1 MKWWRKGIIC
11 FSLALA
17 LAGVW
22 GFQAQAGEEKDGA
35 KRILPGVFVENISLE
50 GKTAEE
56 ARKLVESYINDNLI
70 GKIITLIAID
80 GNSVNITPADVG
92 LTWSNP
98 EIVEE
103 AADIG
108 QTGNVVQRYKAAK
121 DLQHQNKVFHMEFEV
136 DRESIGLILEQQ
148 CAIYNV
154 EAKNAT
160 LSRVNGS
167 FVVNEGQT
175 GKVVDVEASTQL
187 ISDYFNSDW
196 MEGESG
202 SIELVV
208 MVDEPQ
214 GTDEELARVKDVL
227 GTFTTSFR
235 TSGKA
240 RSANVVNGCSLI
252 NGTTLYPGE
261 EFSTCEAITPF
272 TSENGYYMAAS
283 YLNGQVVDSLGGG
296 ICQVSTTLYNAVL
309 LSELEVTE
317 RHNHSMIVT
326 YVDPSA
332 DAAIAESSGKD
343 FKFINNTGAPLY
355 IEGITSD
362 DKHITFT
369 IYGEETRDS
378 SHQVRYES
386 EVVSTTYPDSEVIY
400 VSESQPIGSIS
411 VQSAHIGYKAN
422 LWKIVTE
429 NGQEVSREQVNSS
442 SYKVTP
448 RTATVGV
455 ATADPNAYNQIM
467 AAIATN
473 SIDHVKNVAAA
484 LAAGEV
490 PPPTEVPIDP
500 ATGQP
505 IGGAVA
511 VDPATGQPVGGAM
524 AVDPATGQP
533 IGGAVP
539 GDPAAAQPPA
549 QAPPTEVMPEE
560 APAE

>member
-1 MKWWRKGIIC
+1 MKRRIKGLVC
-11 FSLALA
+11 FALA
-17 LAGVW
+17 ISLLGLW
-22 GFQAQAGEEKDGA
+22 SFRAQASEENGKA
-35 KRILPGVFVENISLE
+35 KRILPGIFIENISLE

-56 ARKLVESYINDNLI
+56 ARAEVESYVSESLGGRVIS
-70 GKIITLIAID
+70 LIAID
-80 GNSVNITPADVG
+80 GNKVDITPAEIG
-92 LTWSNP
+92 LRWSNP

-108 QTGNVVQRYKAAK
+108 QTGNVVARYKAAK
-121 DLQHQNKVFHMEFEV
+121 DLQYQNKVFHMEFDA
-136 DRESIGLILEQQ
+136 DREQIRQILEQQ
-148 CAIYNV
+148 CAVYNV
-154 EAKNAT
+154 EAKDAT

-167 FVVNEGQT
+167 FVINEGQT
-175 GKVVDVEASTQL
+175 GKIIDVEASTQL
-187 ISDYFNSDW
+187 ICDYFNSDW
-196 MEGESG
+196 NEEEGG
-202 SIELVV
+202 SIELIIS
-208 MVDEPQ
+208 VDEPQ
-214 GTDEELARVKDVL
+214 GTAEELGKVKDVL
-227 GTFTTSFR
+227 GTFTTSYR
-235 TSGKA
+235 TSGSA
-240 RSANVVNGCSLI
+240 RSANVANGCALI
-252 NGTTLYPGE
+252 NGTTLYPGD

-343 FKFINNTGAPLY
+343 FRFVNNTQAPLY
-355 IEGITSD
+355 IEGVTTD

-369 IYGEETRDS
+369 IYGVETRDS
-378 SHQVRYES
+378 GHQVRYES
-386 EVVSTTYPDSEVIY
+386 EVVSTTYPDTEVIY
-400 VSESQPIGSIS
+400 VNESLPLGSIS

-429 NGQEVSREQVNSS
+429 NGREVSREQVNSS

-473 SIDHVKNVAAA
+473 SIDHVKNVATA

-505 IGGAVA
+505 IGGGA
-511 VDPATGQPVGGAM
+511 DPGA
-524 AVDPATGQP
+524 GQP

-539 GDPAAAQPPA
+539 ADPAAAQPA
-549 QAPPTEVMPEE
+549 
-560 APAE
+560 APAEQAPAEVPPAELPAE

>member
-1 MKWWRKGIIC
+1 MKRRIKGLVC
-11 FSLALA
+11 FALA
-17 LAGVW
+17 ISLLGLW
-22 GFQAQAGEEKDGA
+22 SFRAQASEENGKA
-35 KRILPGVFVENISLE
+35 KRILPGIFIENISLE

-56 ARKLVESYINDNLI
+56 ARAEVESYVSESLGGRVIS
-70 GKIITLIAID
+70 LIAID
-80 GNSVNITPADVG
+80 GNKVDITPAEIG
-92 LTWSNP
+92 LRWSNP

-108 QTGNVVQRYKAAK
+108 QTGNVVARYKAAK
-121 DLQHQNKVFHMEFEV
+121 DLQYQNKVFHMEFDA
-136 DRESIGLILEQQ
+136 DREQIRQILEQQ
-148 CAIYNV
+148 CAVYNV
-154 EAKNAT
+154 EAKDAT

-167 FVVNEGQT
+167 FVINEGQT
-175 GKVVDVEASTQL
+175 GKIIDVEASTQL
-187 ISDYFNSDW
+187 ICDYFNSDW
-196 MEGESG
+196 NEEEGG
-202 SIELVV
+202 SIELIIS
-208 MVDEPQ
+208 VDEPQ
-214 GTDEELARVKDVL
+214 GTAEELGKVKDVL
-227 GTFTTSFR
+227 GTFTTSYR
-235 TSGKA
+235 TSGSA
-240 RSANVVNGCSLI
+240 RSANVANGCALI
-252 NGTTLYPGE
+252 NGTTLYPGD

-343 FKFINNTGAPLY
+343 FRFVNNTQAPLY
-355 IEGITSD
+355 IEGVTTD

-369 IYGEETRDS
+369 IYGVETRDS
-378 SHQVRYES
+378 GHQVRYES
-386 EVVSTTYPDSEVIY
+386 EVVSTTYPDTEVIY
-400 VSESQPIGSIS
+400 VNESLPLGSIS

-429 NGQEVSREQVNSS
+429 NGREVSREQVNSS

-505 IGGAVA
+505 RGGGA
-511 VDPATGQPVGGAM
+511 DPGA
-524 AVDPATGQP
+524 GQP

-539 GDPAAAQPPA
+539 ADPAAAQPA
-549 QAPPTEVMPEE
+549 
-560 APAE
+560 APAEQAPAEVPPAELPAE

>member
-1 MKWWRKGIIC
+1 MKRRIKGLVC
-11 FSLALA
+11 FALA
-17 LAGVW
+17 ISFLGLW
-22 GFQAQAGEEKDGA
+22 GFRAQASEENGKA
-35 KRILPGVFVENISLE
+35 KRILPGIFIENISLE

-56 ARKLVESYINDNLI
+56 ARAEVESYVSESLGGRVIS
-70 GKIITLIAID
+70 LIAID
-80 GNSVNITPADVG
+80 GNKVDITPAEIG
-92 LTWSNP
+92 LRWSNP

-108 QTGNVVQRYKAAK
+108 QTGNVVARYKAAK
-121 DLQHQNKVFHMEFEV
+121 DLQYQNKVFHMEFDA
-136 DRESIGLILEQQ
+136 DREQIRQILEQQ
-148 CAIYNV
+148 CAVYNV
-154 EAKNAT
+154 EAKDAT

-167 FVVNEGQT
+167 FVINEGQT
-175 GKVVDVEASTQL
+175 GKVIDVEASTQL
-187 ISDYFNSDW
+187 ICDYFNSDW
-196 MEGESG
+196 NEEEGG
-202 SIELVV
+202 SIELIIS
-208 MVDEPQ
+208 VDEPQ
-214 GTDEELARVKDVL
+214 GTAEELGKVKDVL
-227 GTFTTSFR
+227 GTFTTSYR
-235 TSGKA
+235 TSGSA
-240 RSANVVNGCSLI
+240 RSANVANGCALI
-252 NGTTLYPGE
+252 NGTTLYPGD

-343 FKFINNTGAPLY
+343 FRFVNNTQAPLY
-355 IEGITSD
+355 IEGVTTD

-369 IYGEETRDS
+369 IYGVETRDS
-378 SHQVRYES
+378 GHQVRYES
-386 EVVSTTYPDSEVIY
+386 EVVSTTYPDTEVIY
-400 VSESQPIGSIS
+400 VNESLPLGSIS

-429 NGQEVSREQVNSS
+429 NGREVSREQVNSS

-505 IGGAVA
+505 IGGGA
-511 VDPATGQPVGGAM
+511 DPGA
-524 AVDPATGQP
+524 GQP

-539 GDPAAAQPPA
+539 ADPAAAQPA
-549 QAPPTEVMPEE
+549 
-560 APAE
+560 APAEQAPAEVPPAELPAE

>member
-1 MKWWRKGIIC
+1 MKRRIKGLVC
-11 FSLALA
+11 FALA
-17 LAGVW
+17 ISFLGLW
-22 GFQAQAGEEKDGA
+22 GFRAQASEENGKA
-35 KRILPGVFVENISLE
+35 KRILPGIFIENISLE

-56 ARKLVESYINDNLI
+56 ARAEVESYVSESLGGRVIS
-70 GKIITLIAID
+70 LIAID
-80 GNSVNITPADVG
+80 GNKVDITPAEIG
-92 LTWSNP
+92 LRWSNP

-108 QTGNVVQRYKAAK
+108 QTGNVVARYKAAK
-121 DLQHQNKVFHMEFEV
+121 DLQYQNKVFHMEFDA
-136 DRESIGLILEQQ
+136 DREQIRQILEQQ
-148 CAIYNV
+148 CAVYNV
-154 EAKNAT
+154 EAKDAT

-167 FVVNEGQT
+167 FVINEGQT
-175 GKVVDVEASTQL
+175 GKIIDVEASTQL
-187 ISDYFNSDW
+187 ICDYFNSDW
-196 MEGESG
+196 NEEEGG
-202 SIELVV
+202 SIELIIS
-208 MVDEPQ
+208 VDEPQ
-214 GTDEELARVKDVL
+214 GTAEELGKVKDVL
-227 GTFTTSFR
+227 GTFTTSYR
-235 TSGKA
+235 TSGSA
-240 RSANVVNGCSLI
+240 RSANVANGCALI
-252 NGTTLYPGE
+252 NGTTLYPGD

-343 FKFINNTGAPLY
+343 FRFVNNTQAPLY
-355 IEGITSD
+355 IEGVTTD

-369 IYGEETRDS
+369 IYGVETRDS
-378 SHQVRYES
+378 GHQVRYES
-386 EVVSTTYPDSEVIY
+386 EVVSTTYPDTEVIY
-400 VSESQPIGSIS
+400 VNESLPLGSIS

-429 NGQEVSREQVNSS
+429 NGREVSREQVNSS

-505 IGGAVA
+505 IGGGA
-511 VDPATGQPVGGAM
+511 DPGA
-524 AVDPATGQP
+524 GQP

-539 GDPAAAQPPA
+539 ADPAAAQPA
-549 QAPPTEVMPEE
+549 
-560 APAE
+560 APAEQAPAEVPPAELPAE

>member
-1 MKWWRKGIIC
+1 MKRRIKGLVC
-11 FSLALA
+11 FALA
-17 LAGVW
+17 ISLLGLW
-22 GFQAQAGEEKDGA
+22 SFRAQASEENGKA
-35 KRILPGVFVENISLE
+35 KKILPGIFIENISLE

-56 ARKLVESYINDNLI
+56 ARAEVESYVSESLGGRVIS
-70 GKIITLIAID
+70 LIAID
-80 GNSVNITPADVG
+80 GNKVDITPAEIG
-92 LTWSNP
+92 LRWSNP

-108 QTGNVVQRYKAAK
+108 QTGNVVARYKAAK
-121 DLQHQNKVFHMEFEV
+121 DLQYQNKVFHMEFDA
-136 DRESIGLILEQQ
+136 DREQIRQILEQQ
-148 CAIYNV
+148 CAVYNV
-154 EAKNAT
+154 EAKDAT

-167 FVVNEGQT
+167 FEINEGQT
-175 GKVVDVEASTQL
+175 GKVIDVEASTQL
-187 ISDYFNSDW
+187 ICDYFNSDW
-196 MEGESG
+196 NEEEGG
-202 SIELVV
+202 SIELIIS
-208 MVDEPQ
+208 VDEPQ
-214 GTDEELARVKDVL
+214 GTAEELGKVKDVL
-227 GTFTTSFR
+227 GTFTTSYR
-235 TSGKA
+235 TSGSA
-240 RSANVVNGCSLI
+240 RSANVANGCALI
-252 NGTTLYPGE
+252 NGTTLYPGD

-343 FKFINNTGAPLY
+343 FRFVNNTQAPLY
-355 IEGITSD
+355 IEGVTTD

-369 IYGEETRDS
+369 IYGVETRDS
-378 SHQVRYES
+378 GHQVRYES
-386 EVVSTTYPDSEVIY
+386 EVVSTTYPDTEVIY
-400 VSESQPIGSIS
+400 VNESLPLGSIS

-429 NGQEVSREQVNSS
+429 NGREVSREQVNSS

-505 IGGAVA
+505 IGGGT
-511 VDPATGQPVGGAM
+511 DPGA
-524 AVDPATGQP
+524 GQP

-539 GDPAAAQPPA
+539 ADPAAAQPA
-549 QAPPTEVMPEE
+549 
-560 APAE
+560 APAEQAPAEVPPAELPAE

>member
-1 MKWWRKGIIC
+1 MKRRIKGLVC
-11 FSLALA
+11 FALA
-17 LAGVW
+17 ISFLGLW
-22 GFQAQAGEEKDGA
+22 GFRAQASEENGKA
-35 KRILPGVFVENISLE
+35 KRILPGIFIENISLE

-56 ARKLVESYINDNLI
+56 ARAEVESYVSESLGGRVIS
-70 GKIITLIAID
+70 LIAID
-80 GNSVNITPADVG
+80 GNKVDITPAEIG
-92 LTWSNP
+92 LRWSNP

-108 QTGNVVQRYKAAK
+108 QTGNVVARYKAAK
-121 DLQHQNKVFHMEFEV
+121 DLQYQNKVFHMEFDA
-136 DRESIGLILEQQ
+136 DREQIRQILEQQ
-148 CAIYNV
+148 CAVYNV
-154 EAKNAT
+154 EAKDAT

-167 FVVNEGQT
+167 FVINEGQT
-175 GKVVDVEASTQL
+175 GKVIDVEASTQL
-187 ISDYFNSDW
+187 ICDYFNSDW
-196 MEGESG
+196 NEEEGG
-202 SIELVV
+202 SIELIIS
-208 MVDEPQ
+208 VDEPQ
-214 GTDEELARVKDVL
+214 GTAEELGKVKDVL
-227 GTFTTSFR
+227 GTFTTSYR
-235 TSGKA
+235 TSGSA
-240 RSANVVNGCSLI
+240 RSANVANGCALI
-252 NGTTLYPGE
+252 NGTTLYPGD

-283 YLNGQVVDSLGGG
+283 YLNGQVVDSLVGG

-343 FKFINNTGAPLY
+343 FRFVNNTQAPLY
-355 IEGITSD
+355 IEGVTTD

-369 IYGEETRDS
+369 IYGVETRDS
-378 SHQVRYES
+378 GHQVRYES
-386 EVVSTTYPDSEVIY
+386 EVVSTTYPDTEVIY
-400 VSESQPIGSIS
+400 VNESLPLGSIS

-429 NGQEVSREQVNSS
+429 NGREVSREQVNSS

-505 IGGAVA
+505 IGGGA
-511 VDPATGQPVGGAM
+511 DPGA
-524 AVDPATGQP
+524 GQP

-539 GDPAAAQPPA
+539 ADPAAAQPA
-549 QAPPTEVMPEE
+549 
-560 APAE
+560 APAEQAPAEVPPAELPAE

>member
-1 MKWWRKGIIC
+1 MKRRIKGLVC
-11 FSLALA
+11 FALA
-17 LAGVW
+17 ISLLGLW
-22 GFQAQAGEEKDGA
+22 SFRAQASEENGKA
-35 KRILPGVFVENISLE
+35 KRILPGIFIENISLE

-56 ARKLVESYINDNLI
+56 ARAEVESYVSESLGGRVIS
-70 GKIITLIAID
+70 LIAID
-80 GNSVNITPADVG
+80 GNKVDITPAEIG
-92 LTWSNP
+92 LRWSNP

-108 QTGNVVQRYKAAK
+108 QTGNVVARYKAAK
-121 DLQHQNKVFHMEFEV
+121 DLQYQNKVFHMEFDA
-136 DRESIGLILEQQ
+136 DREQIRQILEQQ
-148 CAIYNV
+148 CAVYNV
-154 EAKNAT
+154 EAKDAT

-167 FVVNEGQT
+167 FVINEGQT
-175 GKVVDVEASTQL
+175 GKIIDVEASTQL
-187 ISDYFNSDW
+187 ICDYFNSDW
-196 MEGESG
+196 NEEEGG
-202 SIELVV
+202 SIELIIS
-208 MVDEPQ
+208 VDEPQ
-214 GTDEELARVKDVL
+214 GTAEELGKVKDVL
-227 GTFTTSFR
+227 GTFTTSYR
-235 TSGKA
+235 TSGSA
-240 RSANVVNGCSLI
+240 RSANVANGCALI
-252 NGTTLYPGE
+252 NGTTLYPGD

-343 FKFINNTGAPLY
+343 FRFVNNTQAPLY
-355 IEGITSD
+355 IEGVTTD

-369 IYGEETRDS
+369 IYGVETRDS
-378 SHQVRYES
+378 GHQVRYES
-386 EVVSTTYPDSEVIY
+386 EVVSTTYPDTEVIY
-400 VSESQPIGSIS
+400 VNESLPLGSIS

-429 NGQEVSREQVNSS
+429 NGREVSREQVNSS

-505 IGGAVA
+505 IGGGT
-511 VDPATGQPVGGAM
+511 DPGA
-524 AVDPATGQP
+524 GQP

-539 GDPAAAQPPA
+539 ADPVAAQPA
-549 QAPPTEVMPEE
+549 
-560 APAE
+560 APAEQAPAEVPPAELPAE

>member
-1 MKWWRKGIIC
+1 MKRRIKGLVC
-11 FSLALA
+11 FALA
-17 LAGVW
+17 ISLLGLW
-22 GFQAQAGEEKDGA
+22 SFRAQASEENGKA
-35 KRILPGVFVENISLE
+35 KRILPGIFIENISLE

-56 ARKLVESYINDNLI
+56 ARAEVESYVSESLGGRVIS
-70 GKIITLIAID
+70 LIAID
-80 GNSVNITPADVG
+80 GNKVDITPAEIG
-92 LTWSNP
+92 LRWSNP

-108 QTGNVVQRYKAAK
+108 QTGNVVARYKAAK
-121 DLQHQNKVFHMEFEV
+121 DLQYQNKVFHMEFDA
-136 DRESIGLILEQQ
+136 DREQIRQILEQQ
-148 CAIYNV
+148 CAVYNV
-154 EAKNAT
+154 EAKDAT

-167 FVVNEGQT
+167 FVINEGQT
-175 GKVVDVEASTQL
+175 GKVIDVEASTQL
-187 ISDYFNSDW
+187 ICDYFNSDW
-196 MEGESG
+196 NEEEGG
-202 SIELVV
+202 SIELIIS
-208 MVDEPQ
+208 VDEPQ
-214 GTDEELARVKDVL
+214 GTAEELGKVKDVL
-227 GTFTTSFR
+227 GTFTTSYR
-235 TSGKA
+235 TSGSA
-240 RSANVVNGCSLI
+240 RSANVANGCALI
-252 NGTTLYPGE
+252 NGTTLYPGD

-343 FKFINNTGAPLY
+343 FRFVNNTQAPLY
-355 IEGITSD
+355 IEGVTTD

-369 IYGEETRDS
+369 IYGVETRDS
-378 SHQVRYES
+378 GHQVRYES
-386 EVVSTTYPDSEVIY
+386 EVVSTTYPDTEVIY
-400 VSESQPIGSIS
+400 VNESLPLGSIS

-429 NGQEVSREQVNSS
+429 NGREVSREQVNSS

-505 IGGAVA
+505 IGGGT
-511 VDPATGQPVGGAM
+511 DPGA
-524 AVDPATGQP
+524 GQP

-539 GDPAAAQPPA
+539 ADPAAAQPA
-549 QAPPTEVMPEE
+549 
-560 APAE
+560 APAEQAPAEVPPAELPAE

>member
-1 MKWWRKGIIC
+1 MKRWIKGLVC
-11 FSLALA
+11 FSLAVML
-17 LAGVW
+17 LGLW
-22 GFQAQAGEEKDGA
+22 GFPSQASEAAGTE
-35 KRILPGVFVENISLE
+35 KRILPGIFIEDIPLE
-50 GKTAEE
+50 GKTAAE
-56 ARKLVESYINDNLI
+56 AKALVESYVSDNLS
-70 GKIITLIAID
+70 GKAITLIAID
-80 GNSVNITPADVG
+80 GNTVEITPADIG
-92 LTWSNP
+92 LRWSNP
-98 EIVEE
+98 EITEE

-108 QTGNVVQRYKAAK
+108 QKGNVVQRYKAAK
-121 DLQHQNKVFHMEFEV
+121 DLQHENKVFHMEFEV
-136 DRESIGLILEQQ
+136 DREQVRQILEEQ

-154 EAKNAT
+154 EAKDAT
-160 LSRVNGS
+160 LSRIDGN

-175 GKVVDVEASTQL
+175 GKVVDVDASIQL
-187 ISDYFNSDW
+187 IYDYFNSDW
-196 MEGESG
+196 TEGESG

-208 MVDEPQ
+208 TVDEPQ
-214 GTDEELARVKDVL
+214 GTDEELAKVRDVL

-235 TSGKA
+235 TSGA
-240 RSANVVNGCSLI
+240 SRSANVVNGCALI
-252 NGTTLYPGE
+252 NGATLYPGD
-261 EFSTCEAITPF
+261 EFSTVEAITPF
-272 TSENGYYMAAS
+272 TTENGYYMAAS

-343 FKFINNTGAPLY
+343 FKFVNNTGAPIY
-355 IEGITSD
+355 IEGITTD

-369 IYGEETRDS
+369 IYGMETRAS
-378 SHQVRYES
+378 THQVRYES

-400 VSESQPIGSIS
+400 ASESLPVGSVS

-442 SYKVTP
+442 SYKMVP

-455 ATADPNAYNQIM
+455 STSDPNAYNEIM
-467 AAIATN
+467 AAISTN

-484 LAAGEV
+484 LAAGQAPLPSEPV
-490 PPPTEVPIDP
+490 P
-500 ATGQP
+500 GQP
-505 IGGAVA
+505 AEGGA
-511 VDPATGQPVGGAM
+511 
-524 AVDPATGQP
+524 
-533 IGGAVP
+533 
-539 GDPAAAQPPA
+539 DPAAGQPAAGTAPADPAAGAAPAEPAPAEAQP
-549 QAPPTEVMPEE
+549 QE

>member
-1 MKWWRKGIIC
+1 MKRRIKGLVC
-11 FSLALA
+11 FALA
-17 LAGVW
+17 ISLLGLW
-22 GFQAQAGEEKDGA
+22 SFRAQASEENGKA
-35 KRILPGVFVENISLE
+35 KRILPGIFIENISLE

-56 ARKLVESYINDNLI
+56 ARAEVESYVSESLGGRVIS
-70 GKIITLIAID
+70 LIAID
-80 GNSVNITPADVG
+80 GNKVDITPAEIG
-92 LTWSNP
+92 LRWSNP

-108 QTGNVVQRYKAAK
+108 QTGNVVARYKAAK
-121 DLQHQNKVFHMEFEV
+121 DLQYQNKVFHMEFDA
-136 DRESIGLILEQQ
+136 DREQIRQILEQQ
-148 CAIYNV
+148 CAVYNV
-154 EAKNAT
+154 EAKDAT

-167 FVVNEGQT
+167 FVINEGQT
-175 GKVVDVEASTQL
+175 GKVIDVEASTQL
-187 ISDYFNSDW
+187 ICDYFNSDW
-196 MEGESG
+196 NEEEGG
-202 SIELVV
+202 SIELIIS
-208 MVDEPQ
+208 VDEPQ
-214 GTDEELARVKDVL
+214 GTAEELGKVKDVL
-227 GTFTTSFR
+227 GTFTTSYR
-235 TSGKA
+235 TSGSA
-240 RSANVVNGCSLI
+240 RSANVANGCALI
-252 NGTTLYPGE
+252 NGTTLYPGD

-343 FKFINNTGAPLY
+343 FRFVNNTQAPLY
-355 IEGITSD
+355 IEGVTTD

-369 IYGEETRDS
+369 IYGVETRDS
-378 SHQVRYES
+378 GHQVRYES
-386 EVVSTTYPDSEVIY
+386 EVVSTTYPDTEVIY
-400 VSESQPIGSIS
+400 VNESLPLGSIS

-429 NGQEVSREQVNSS
+429 NGREVSREQVNSS

-500 ATGQP
+500 AAGQP
-505 IGGAVA
+505 IGGGA
-511 VDPATGQPVGGAM
+511 DPGA
-524 AVDPATGQP
+524 GQP

-539 GDPAAAQPPA
+539 ADPAAAQPA
-549 QAPPTEVMPEE
+549 
-560 APAE
+560 APAEQAPAEVPPAELPAE

>member
-1 MKWWRKGIIC
+1 MKRRIKGLVC
-11 FSLALA
+11 FALA
-17 LAGVW
+17 ISLLGLW
-22 GFQAQAGEEKDGA
+22 SFRAQASEENGKA
-35 KRILPGVFVENISLE
+35 KRILPGIFIENISLE

-56 ARKLVESYINDNLI
+56 ARAEVESYVSESLGGRVIS
-70 GKIITLIAID
+70 LIAID
-80 GNSVNITPADVG
+80 GNKVDITPAEIG
-92 LTWSNP
+92 LRWSNP

-108 QTGNVVQRYKAAK
+108 QTGNVVARYKAAK
-121 DLQHQNKVFHMEFEV
+121 DLQYQNKVFHMEFDA
-136 DRESIGLILEQQ
+136 DREQIRQILEQQ
-148 CAIYNV
+148 CAVYNV
-154 EAKNAT
+154 EAKDAT

-167 FVVNEGQT
+167 FVINEGQT
-175 GKVVDVEASTQL
+175 GKIIDVEASTQL
-187 ISDYFNSDW
+187 ICDYFNSDW
-196 MEGESG
+196 NEEEGG
-202 SIELVV
+202 SIELIIS
-208 MVDEPQ
+208 VDEPQ
-214 GTDEELARVKDVL
+214 GTAEELGKVKDVL
-227 GTFTTSFR
+227 GTFTTSYR
-235 TSGKA
+235 TSGSA
-240 RSANVVNGCSLI
+240 RSANVANGCALI
-252 NGTTLYPGE
+252 NGTTLYPGD

-343 FKFINNTGAPLY
+343 FRFVNNTQAPLY
-355 IEGITSD
+355 IEGVTTD

-369 IYGEETRDS
+369 IYGVETRDS
-378 SHQVRYES
+378 GHQVRYES
-386 EVVSTTYPDSEVIY
+386 EVVSTTYPDTEVIY
-400 VSESQPIGSIS
+400 VNESLPLGSIS
-411 VQSAHIGYKAN
+411 VQSSHIGYKAN

-429 NGQEVSREQVNSS
+429 NGREVSREQVNSS

-505 IGGAVA
+505 IGGGA
-511 VDPATGQPVGGAM
+511 DPGA
-524 AVDPATGQP
+524 GQP

-539 GDPAAAQPPA
+539 ADPAAAQPA
-549 QAPPTEVMPEE
+549 
-560 APAE
+560 APAEQAPAEVPPAELPAE

>member
-1 MKWWRKGIIC
+1 MKRRIKGLVC
-11 FSLALA
+11 FALA
-17 LAGVW
+17 ISLLGLW
-22 GFQAQAGEEKDGA
+22 SFRAQASEENGKA
-35 KRILPGVFVENISLE
+35 KRILPGIFIENISLE

-56 ARKLVESYINDNLI
+56 ARAEVESYVSESLGGRVIS
-70 GKIITLIAID
+70 LIAID
-80 GNSVNITPADVG
+80 GNKVDITPAEIG
-92 LTWSNP
+92 LRWSNP

-108 QTGNVVQRYKAAK
+108 QTGNVVARYKAAK
-121 DLQHQNKVFHMEFEV
+121 DLQYQNKVFHMEFDA
-136 DRESIGLILEQQ
+136 DREQIRQILEQQ
-148 CAIYNV
+148 CAVYNV
-154 EAKNAT
+154 EAKDAT

-167 FVVNEGQT
+167 FVINEGQT
-175 GKVVDVEASTQL
+175 GKIIDVEASTQL
-187 ISDYFNSDW
+187 ICDYFNSDW
-196 MEGESG
+196 NEEEGC
-202 SIELVV
+202 SIELIIS
-208 MVDEPQ
+208 VDEPQ
-214 GTDEELARVKDVL
+214 GTAEELGKVKDVL
-227 GTFTTSFR
+227 GTFTTSYR
-235 TSGKA
+235 TSGSA
-240 RSANVVNGCSLI
+240 RSANVANGCALI
-252 NGTTLYPGE
+252 NGTTLYPGD

-343 FKFINNTGAPLY
+343 FRFVNNTQAPLY
-355 IEGITSD
+355 IEGVTTD

-369 IYGEETRDS
+369 IYGVETRDS
-378 SHQVRYES
+378 GHQVRYES
-386 EVVSTTYPDSEVIY
+386 EVVSTTYPDTEVIY
-400 VSESQPIGSIS
+400 VNESLPLGSIS

-429 NGQEVSREQVNSS
+429 NGREVSREQVNSS

-505 IGGAVA
+505 IGGGA
-511 VDPATGQPVGGAM
+511 DPEA
-524 AVDPATGQP
+524 GQP

-539 GDPAAAQPPA
+539 ADPAAAQPA
-549 QAPPTEVMPEE
+549 
-560 APAE
+560 APAEQAPAEVPPAELPAE

>member
-1 MKWWRKGIIC
+1 MKKWMKGLIC
-11 FSLALA
+11 FSLVLA
-17 LAGVW
+17 LSGLC
-22 GFQAQAGEEKDGA
+22 GFQAQASEEKDGA
-35 KRILPGVFVENISLE
+35 KRIRPGIFIEDIPLE

-56 ARKLVESYINDNLI
+56 AKGLVESYVRDNLS
-70 GKIITLIAID
+70 GKPITLIAID
-80 GNSVNITPADVG
+80 GNAVNITPADIG
-92 LTWSNP
+92 LCWSNP

-103 AADIG
+103 AANVG
-108 QTGNVVQRYKAAK
+108 QRGNIIQRYKAAK
-121 DLQHQNKVFHMEFEV
+121 DLQHENKVYHMEFDV
-136 DRESIGLILEQQ
+136 DRESVKKILEEQ

-154 EAKNAT
+154 EAKDAT
-160 LSRVNGS
+160 LSRVNGN

-187 ISDYFNSDW
+187 IYDYFNSDW
-196 MEGESG
+196 LEGDGG
-202 SIELVV
+202 SIELIV

-214 GTDEELARVKDVL
+214 GTDEELSKVKDVL
-227 GTFTTSFR
+227 GTFTTSFK
-235 TSGKA
+235 TSGQA
-240 RSANVVNGCSLI
+240 RSANVINGCSLI
-252 NGTTLYPGE
+252 NGTTLYPGD
-261 EFSTCEAITPF
+261 EFSTCETITPF
-272 TSENGYYMAAS
+272 TTENGYYMAAS

-343 FKFINNTGAPLY
+343 FKFVNNTGAPIY
-355 IEGITSD
+355 IEGVTSD

-369 IYGEETRDS
+369 IYGMETRDS
-378 SHQVRYES
+378 GHQVRYES
-386 EVVSTTYPDSEVIY
+386 EVVSTIHPDSEVIY
-400 VSESQPIGSIS
+400 ASESLPVGSVS

-442 SYKVTP
+442 SYKMVP

-455 ATADPNAYNQIM
+455 STSDPNVYNAIM

-473 SIDHVKNVAAA
+473 SIDHVKNVASA
-484 LAAGEV
+484 LAAGEA
-490 PPPTEVPIDP
+490 PPVSEVPIDP
-500 ATGQP
+500 VTGQP

-511 VDPATGQPVGGAM
+511 VDPATGQP
-524 AVDPATGQP
+524 
-533 IGGAVP
+533 IGGAAAIPADPSAAQPV
-539 GDPAAAQPPA
+539 DPAAAQPETPA
-549 QAPPTEVMPEE
+549 EP
-560 APAE
+560 APAEVAPEETPAE

>member
-1 MKWWRKGIIC
+1 MKRRIKGLVC
-11 FSLALA
+11 FALA
-17 LAGVW
+17 ISFLGLW
-22 GFQAQAGEEKDGA
+22 GFRAQASEENGKA
-35 KRILPGVFVENISLE
+35 KRILPGIFIENISLE

-56 ARKLVESYINDNLI
+56 ARAEVESYVSESLGGRVIS
-70 GKIITLIAID
+70 LIAID
-80 GNSVNITPADVG
+80 GNKVDITPAEIG
-92 LTWSNP
+92 LRWSNP

-108 QTGNVVQRYKAAK
+108 QTGNVVARYKAAK
-121 DLQHQNKVFHMEFEV
+121 DLQYQNKVFHMEFDA
-136 DRESIGLILEQQ
+136 DREQIRQILEQQ
-148 CAIYNV
+148 CAVYNV
-154 EAKNAT
+154 EAKDAT

-167 FVVNEGQT
+167 FVINEGQT
-175 GKVVDVEASTQL
+175 GKVIDVEASTQL
-187 ISDYFNSDW
+187 ICDYFNSDW
-196 MEGESG
+196 NEEEGG
-202 SIELVV
+202 SIELIIS
-208 MVDEPQ
+208 VDEPQ
-214 GTDEELARVKDVL
+214 GTAEELGKVKDIL
-227 GTFTTSFR
+227 GTFTTSYR
-235 TSGKA
+235 TSGSA
-240 RSANVVNGCSLI
+240 RSANVANGCALI
-252 NGTTLYPGE
+252 NGTTLYPGD

-343 FKFINNTGAPLY
+343 FRFVNNTQAPLY
-355 IEGITSD
+355 IEGVTTD

-369 IYGEETRDS
+369 IYGVETRDS
-378 SHQVRYES
+378 GHQVRYES
-386 EVVSTTYPDSEVIY
+386 EVVSTTYPDTEVIY
-400 VSESQPIGSIS
+400 VNESLPLGSIS

-429 NGQEVSREQVNSS
+429 NGREVSREQVNSS

-505 IGGAVA
+505 IGGGA
-511 VDPATGQPVGGAM
+511 DPGA
-524 AVDPATGQP
+524 GQP

-539 GDPAAAQPPA
+539 ADPAAAQPA
-549 QAPPTEVMPEE
+549 
-560 APAE
+560 APAEQAPAEVPPAELPAE

>member
-1 MKWWRKGIIC
+1 MKRRIKGLVC
-11 FSLALA
+11 FALA
-17 LAGVW
+17 ISLLGLW
-22 GFQAQAGEEKDGA
+22 SFRAQASEENGKA
-35 KRILPGVFVENISLE
+35 KRILPGIFIENISLE

-56 ARKLVESYINDNLI
+56 ARAEVESYVSESLGGRVIS
-70 GKIITLIAID
+70 LIAID
-80 GNSVNITPADVG
+80 GNKVDITPAEIG
-92 LTWSNP
+92 LRWSNP

-108 QTGNVVQRYKAAK
+108 QTGNVVARYKAAK
-121 DLQHQNKVFHMEFEV
+121 DLQYQNKVFHMEFDA
-136 DRESIGLILEQQ
+136 DREQIRQILEQQ
-148 CAIYNV
+148 CAVYNV
-154 EAKNAT
+154 EAKDAT

-167 FVVNEGQT
+167 FVINEGQT
-175 GKVVDVEASTQL
+175 GKIIDVEASTQL
-187 ISDYFNSDW
+187 ICDYFNSDW
-196 MEGESG
+196 NEEEGG
-202 SIELVV
+202 SIELIIS
-208 MVDEPQ
+208 VDEPQ
-214 GTDEELARVKDVL
+214 GTAEELGKVKDVL
-227 GTFTTSFR
+227 GTFTTSYR
-235 TSGKA
+235 TSGSA
-240 RSANVVNGCSLI
+240 RSANVANGCALI
-252 NGTTLYPGE
+252 NGTTLYPGD

-343 FKFINNTGAPLY
+343 FRFVNNTQAPLY
-355 IEGITSD
+355 IEGVTTD

-369 IYGEETRDS
+369 IYGVETRDS
-378 SHQVRYES
+378 GHQVRYES
-386 EVVSTTYPDSEVIY
+386 EVVSTTYPDTEVIY
-400 VSESQPIGSIS
+400 VNESLPLGSIS

-429 NGQEVSREQVNSS
+429 NGREVSREQVNSS

-505 IGGAVA
+505 IGGGT
-511 VDPATGQPVGGAM
+511 DPGA
-524 AVDPATGQP
+524 GQP

-539 GDPAAAQPPA
+539 ADPAATQPA
-549 QAPPTEVMPEE
+549 
-560 APAE
+560 APAEQAPAEVPPAELPAE

>member
-1 MKWWRKGIIC
+1 MKRRIKGLVC
-11 FSLALA
+11 FALA
-17 LAGVW
+17 ISLLGLW
-22 GFQAQAGEEKDGA
+22 SFRAQASEENGKA
-35 KRILPGVFVENISLE
+35 KRILPGIFIENISLE

-56 ARKLVESYINDNLI
+56 ARAEVESYVSESLGGRVIS
-70 GKIITLIAID
+70 LIAID
-80 GNSVNITPADVG
+80 GNKVDITPAEIG
-92 LTWSNP
+92 LRWSNP

-108 QTGNVVQRYKAAK
+108 QTGNVVARYKAAK
-121 DLQHQNKVFHMEFEV
+121 DLQYQNKVFHMEFDA
-136 DRESIGLILEQQ
+136 DREQIRQILEQQ
-148 CAIYNV
+148 CAVYNV
-154 EAKNAT
+154 EAKDAT

-167 FVVNEGQT
+167 FVINEGQT
-175 GKVVDVEASTQL
+175 GKVIDVEASTQL
-187 ISDYFNSDW
+187 ICDYFNSDW
-196 MEGESG
+196 NEEEGG
-202 SIELVV
+202 SIELIIS
-208 MVDEPQ
+208 VDEPQ
-214 GTDEELARVKDVL
+214 GTAEELGKVKDVL
-227 GTFTTSFR
+227 GTFTTSYR
-235 TSGKA
+235 TSGSA
-240 RSANVVNGCSLI
+240 RSANVANGCALI
-252 NGTTLYPGE
+252 NGTTLYPGD

-343 FKFINNTGAPLY
+343 FRFVNNTQAPLY
-355 IEGITSD
+355 IEGVTTD

-369 IYGEETRDS
+369 IYGVETRDS
-378 SHQVRYES
+378 GHQVRYES
-386 EVVSTTYPDSEVIY
+386 EVVSTTYPDTEVIY
-400 VSESQPIGSIS
+400 VNESLPLGSIS

-429 NGQEVSREQVNSS
+429 NGREVSREQVNSS

-473 SIDHVKNVAAA
+473 SIDHVKNVATA

-505 IGGAVA
+505 IGGGT
-511 VDPATGQPVGGAM
+511 DPGA
-524 AVDPATGQP
+524 GQP

-539 GDPAAAQPPA
+539 ADPAAAQPA
-549 QAPPTEVMPEE
+549 
-560 APAE
+560 APAEQAPAEVPPAELPAE

>member
-511 VDPATGQPVGGAM
+511 VDPATGQPVGGAV

>member
-1 MKWWRKGIIC
+1 MKRRIKGLVC
-11 FSLALA
+11 FALA
-17 LAGVW
+17 ISLLGLW
-22 GFQAQAGEEKDGA
+22 SFRAQASEENGKA
-35 KRILPGVFVENISLE
+35 KRILPGIFIENISLE

-56 ARKLVESYINDNLI
+56 ARAEVESYVSESLGGRVIS
-70 GKIITLIAID
+70 LIAID
-80 GNSVNITPADVG
+80 GNKVDITPAEIG
-92 LTWSNP
+92 LRWSNP

-108 QTGNVVQRYKAAK
+108 QTGNVVARYKAAK
-121 DLQHQNKVFHMEFEV
+121 DLQYQNKVFHMEFDA
-136 DRESIGLILEQQ
+136 DREQIRQILEQQ
-148 CAIYNV
+148 CAVYNV
-154 EAKNAT
+154 EAKDAT

-167 FVVNEGQT
+167 FVINEGQT
-175 GKVVDVEASTQL
+175 GKVIDVEASTQL
-187 ISDYFNSDW
+187 ICDYFNSDW
-196 MEGESG
+196 NEEEGG
-202 SIELVV
+202 SIELIIS
-208 MVDEPQ
+208 VDEPQ
-214 GTDEELARVKDVL
+214 GTAEELGKVKDVL
-227 GTFTTSFR
+227 GTFTTSYR
-235 TSGKA
+235 TSGSA
-240 RSANVVNGCSLI
+240 RSANVANGCALI
-252 NGTTLYPGE
+252 NGTTLYPGD

-343 FKFINNTGAPLY
+343 FRFVNNTQAPLY
-355 IEGITSD
+355 IEGVTTD

-369 IYGEETRDS
+369 IYGVETRDS
-378 SHQVRYES
+378 GHQVRYES
-386 EVVSTTYPDSEVIY
+386 EVVSTTYPDTEVIY
-400 VSESQPIGSIS
+400 VNESLPLGSIS

-429 NGQEVSREQVNSS
+429 NGREVSREQVNSS

-505 IGGAVA
+505 IGGGA
-511 VDPATGQPVGGAM
+511 DPGAGQPL
-524 AVDPATGQP
+524 
-533 IGGAVP
+533 GGAVP
-539 GDPAAAQPPA
+539 ADPAAAQPA
-549 QAPPTEVMPEE
+549 
-560 APAE
+560 APAEQAPAEVPPAELPAE

>member
-1 MKWWRKGIIC
+1 MKRRIKGLVC
-11 FSLALA
+11 FALA
-17 LAGVW
+17 ISLLGLW
-22 GFQAQAGEEKDGA
+22 SFRAQASEENGKA
-35 KRILPGVFVENISLE
+35 KRILPGIFIENISLE

-56 ARKLVESYINDNLI
+56 ARAEVESYVSESLGGRVIS
-70 GKIITLIAID
+70 LIAID
-80 GNSVNITPADVG
+80 GNKVDITPAEIG
-92 LTWSNP
+92 LRWSNP

-108 QTGNVVQRYKAAK
+108 QTGNVVARYKAAK
-121 DLQHQNKVFHMEFEV
+121 DLQYQNKVFHMEFDA
-136 DRESIGLILEQQ
+136 DREQIRQILEQQ
-148 CAIYNV
+148 CAVYNV
-154 EAKNAT
+154 EAKDAT

-167 FVVNEGQT
+167 FVINEGQT
-175 GKVVDVEASTQL
+175 GKIIDVEASTQL
-187 ISDYFNSDW
+187 ICDYFNSDW
-196 MEGESG
+196 NEEEGG
-202 SIELVV
+202 SIELIIS
-208 MVDEPQ
+208 VDEPQ
-214 GTDEELARVKDVL
+214 GTAEELGKVKDVL
-227 GTFTTSFR
+227 GTFTTSYR
-235 TSGKA
+235 TSGSA
-240 RSANVVNGCSLI
+240 RSANVANGCALI
-252 NGTTLYPGE
+252 NGTTLYPGD

-343 FKFINNTGAPLY
+343 FRFVNNTQAPLY
-355 IEGITSD
+355 IEGVTTD

-369 IYGEETRDS
+369 IYGVETRDS
-378 SHQVRYES
+378 GHQVRYES
-386 EVVSTTYPDSEVIY
+386 EVVSTTYPDTEVIY
-400 VSESQPIGSIS
+400 VNESLPLGSIS

-429 NGQEVSREQVNSS
+429 NGREVSREQVNSS

-473 SIDHVKNVAAA
+473 SIDHVKNVATA

-505 IGGAVA
+505 IGGGT
-511 VDPATGQPVGGAM
+511 DPGA
-524 AVDPATGQP
+524 GQP

-539 GDPAAAQPPA
+539 ADPAAAQPA
-549 QAPPTEVMPEE
+549 
-560 APAE
+560 APAEQAPAEVPPAELPAE

>member
-1 MKWWRKGIIC
+1 MKRWMKGIIC
-11 FSLALA
+11 FSLAIV
-17 LAGVW
+17 LAGLC
-22 GFQAQAGEEKDGA
+22 GFQTRASENKGEA
-35 KRILPGVFVENISLE
+35 KRILPGIFIEDIPLE

-56 ARKLVESYINDNLI
+56 AKKLVESYVEDNLI
-70 GKIITLIAID
+70 GKIISLISID
-80 GNSVNITPADVG
+80 GNATEITPADVG
-92 LTWSNP
+92 LRWSNP

-108 QTGNVVQRYKAAK
+108 QSGNVIQRYKAAK
-121 DLQHQNKVFHMEFEV
+121 DLQHENKVYHMEFEV
-136 DRESIGLILEQQ
+136 SRESVKQILEER
-148 CAIYNV
+148 CAVYNV
-154 EAKNAT
+154 EARDAT
-160 LSRVNGS
+160 LSRIDGS

-187 ISDYFNSDW
+187 ICDYFNSDW
-196 MEGESG
+196 LEGESG
-202 SIELVV
+202 SIELIVA
-208 MVDEPQ
+208 VDEPQ
-214 GTDEELARVKDVL
+214 GTDEELSKVKDVL

-235 TSGKA
+235 TSGQA

-252 NGTTLYPGE
+252 NGTTLYPGD
-261 EFSTCEAITPF
+261 EFSTCDAITPF

-343 FKFINNTGAPLY
+343 FKFINNTGAPIY
-355 IEGITSD
+355 IEGVTTD

-369 IYGEETRDS
+369 IYGMETRDS
-378 SHQVRYES
+378 GHQVRYES
-386 EVVSTTYPDSEVIY
+386 EVVSTIYPDSEVIY
-400 VSESQPIGSIS
+400 ASESLPVGSVS

-429 NGQEVSREQVNSS
+429 NGQEVSREQINSS
-442 SYKVTP
+442 SYKMVP

-455 ATADPNAYNQIM
+455 STADPNAYNAIM

-484 LAAGEV
+484 LAAGEA
-490 PPPTEVPIDP
+490 PPPSEVP
-500 ATGQP
+500 
-505 IGGAVA
+505 
-511 VDPATGQPVGGAM
+511 
-524 AVDPATGQP
+524 VDPATGQP
-533 IGGAVP
+533 IGGAAPVDP
-539 GDPAAAQPPA
+539 AAGQTSGGAAPADPAAAQPVDPA
-549 QAPPTEVMPEE
+549 AAQPA
-560 APAE
+560 APAEPAPAETIPEEVPAE

>member
-1 MKWWRKGIIC
+1 MKRRIKGLVC
-11 FSLALA
+11 FALA
-17 LAGVW
+17 ISLLGLW
-22 GFQAQAGEEKDGA
+22 SFRAQASEENGKA
-35 KRILPGVFVENISLE
+35 KRILPGIFIENISLE

-56 ARKLVESYINDNLI
+56 ARAEVESYVSESLGGRVIS
-70 GKIITLIAID
+70 LIAID
-80 GNSVNITPADVG
+80 GNKVDITPAEIG
-92 LTWSNP
+92 LRWSNP

-108 QTGNVVQRYKAAK
+108 QTGNVVARYKAAK
-121 DLQHQNKVFHMEFEV
+121 DLQYQNKVFHMEFDA
-136 DRESIGLILEQQ
+136 DREQIRQILEQQ
-148 CAIYNV
+148 CAVYNV
-154 EAKNAT
+154 EAKDAT

-167 FVVNEGQT
+167 FVINEGQT
-175 GKVVDVEASTQL
+175 GKIIDVEASTQL
-187 ISDYFNSDW
+187 ICDYFNSDW
-196 MEGESG
+196 NEEEGG
-202 SIELVV
+202 SIELIIS
-208 MVDEPQ
+208 VDEPQ
-214 GTDEELARVKDVL
+214 GTAEELGKVKDVL
-227 GTFTTSFR
+227 GTFTTSYR
-235 TSGKA
+235 TSGSA
-240 RSANVVNGCSLI
+240 RSANVANGCALI
-252 NGTTLYPGE
+252 NGTTLYPGD

-343 FKFINNTGAPLY
+343 FRFVNNTQAPLY
-355 IEGITSD
+355 IEGVTTD

-369 IYGEETRDS
+369 IYGVETRDS
-378 SHQVRYES
+378 GHQVRYES
-386 EVVSTTYPDSEVIY
+386 EVVSTTYPDTEVIY
-400 VSESQPIGSIS
+400 VNESLPLGSIS

-429 NGQEVSREQVNSS
+429 NGREVSREQVNSS

-505 IGGAVA
+505 IGGGA
-511 VDPATGQPVGGAM
+511 DPGA
-524 AVDPATGQP
+524 GQP

-539 GDPAAAQPPA
+539 ADPAAAQ
-549 QAPPTEVMPEE
+549 QA
-560 APAE
+560 APAEQAPAEVPPAELPAE

>member
-1 MKWWRKGIIC
+1 MKRRIKGLVC
-11 FSLALA
+11 FALA
-17 LAGVW
+17 ISLLGLW
-22 GFQAQAGEEKDGA
+22 SFRAQASEENGKA
-35 KRILPGVFVENISLE
+35 KRILPGIFIENISLE

-56 ARKLVESYINDNLI
+56 ARAEVESYVSESLGGRVIS
-70 GKIITLIAID
+70 LIAID
-80 GNSVNITPADVG
+80 GNKVDITPAEIG
-92 LTWSNP
+92 LRWSNP

-108 QTGNVVQRYKAAK
+108 QTGNVVARYKAAK
-121 DLQHQNKVFHMEFEV
+121 DLQYQNKVFHMEFDA
-136 DRESIGLILEQQ
+136 DREQIRQILEQQ
-148 CAIYNV
+148 CAVYNV
-154 EAKNAT
+154 EAKDAT

-167 FVVNEGQT
+167 FVINEGQT
-175 GKVVDVEASTQL
+175 GKIIDVEASTQL
-187 ISDYFNSDW
+187 ICDYFNSDW
-196 MEGESG
+196 NEEEGG
-202 SIELVV
+202 SIELIIS
-208 MVDEPQ
+208 VDEPQ
-214 GTDEELARVKDVL
+214 GTAEELGKVKDVL
-227 GTFTTSFR
+227 GTFTTSYR
-235 TSGKA
+235 TSGSA
-240 RSANVVNGCSLI
+240 RSANVANGCALI
-252 NGTTLYPGE
+252 NGTTLYPGD

-343 FKFINNTGAPLY
+343 FRFVNNTQAPLY
-355 IEGITSD
+355 IEGVTTD

-369 IYGEETRDS
+369 IYGVETRDS
-378 SHQVRYES
+378 GHQVRYES
-386 EVVSTTYPDSEVIY
+386 EVVSTTYPDTEVIY
-400 VSESQPIGSIS
+400 VNESLPLGSIS

-429 NGQEVSREQVNSS
+429 NGREVSREQVNSS

-505 IGGAVA
+505 IGGGA
-511 VDPATGQPVGGAM
+511 DPGA
-524 AVDPATGQP
+524 GQP

-539 GDPAAAQPPA
+539 ADPAAAQPA
-549 QAPPTEVMPEE
+549 
-560 APAE
+560 APAEQAPAEVPPAELPAE

>member
-1 MKWWRKGIIC
+1 MKRRIKGLVC
-11 FSLALA
+11 FALA
-17 LAGVW
+17 ISLLGLW
-22 GFQAQAGEEKDGA
+22 SFRAQASEENGKA
-35 KRILPGVFVENISLE
+35 KRILPGIFIENISLE

-56 ARKLVESYINDNLI
+56 ARAEVESYVSESLGGRVIS
-70 GKIITLIAID
+70 LIAID
-80 GNSVNITPADVG
+80 GNKVDITPAEIG
-92 LTWSNP
+92 LRWSNP

-108 QTGNVVQRYKAAK
+108 QTGNVVARYKAAK
-121 DLQHQNKVFHMEFEV
+121 DLQYQNKVFHMEFDA
-136 DRESIGLILEQQ
+136 DREQIRQILEQQ
-148 CAIYNV
+148 CAVYNV
-154 EAKNAT
+154 EAKDAT

-167 FVVNEGQT
+167 FVINEGQT
-175 GKVVDVEASTQL
+175 GKVIDVEASTQL
-187 ISDYFNSDW
+187 ICDYFNSDW
-196 MEGESG
+196 NEEEGC
-202 SIELVV
+202 SIELIIS
-208 MVDEPQ
+208 VDEPQ
-214 GTDEELARVKDVL
+214 GTAEELGKVKDVL
-227 GTFTTSFR
+227 GTFTTSYR
-235 TSGKA
+235 TSGSA
-240 RSANVVNGCSLI
+240 RSANVANGCALI
-252 NGTTLYPGE
+252 NGTTLYPGD

-343 FKFINNTGAPLY
+343 FRFVNNTQAPLY
-355 IEGITSD
+355 IEGVTTD

-369 IYGEETRDS
+369 IYGVETRDS
-378 SHQVRYES
+378 GHQVRYES
-386 EVVSTTYPDSEVIY
+386 EVVSTTYPDTEVIY
-400 VSESQPIGSIS
+400 VNESLPLGSIS

-429 NGQEVSREQVNSS
+429 NGREVSREQVNSS

-490 PPPTEVPIDP
+490 PPPTEVPIDS

-505 IGGAVA
+505 IGGGA
-511 VDPATGQPVGGAM
+511 DPGA
-524 AVDPATGQP
+524 GQP

-539 GDPAAAQPPA
+539 ADPAAAQPA
-549 QAPPTEVMPEE
+549 
-560 APAE
+560 APAEQAPAEVPPAELPAE

>member
-1 MKWWRKGIIC
+1 MKRRIKGLVC
-11 FSLALA
+11 FALA
-17 LAGVW
+17 ISFLGLW
-22 GFQAQAGEEKDGA
+22 GFRAQASEENGKA
-35 KRILPGVFVENISLE
+35 KRILPGIFIENISLE

-56 ARKLVESYINDNLI
+56 ARAEVESYVSESLGGRVIS
-70 GKIITLIAID
+70 LIAID
-80 GNSVNITPADVG
+80 GNKVDITPAEIG
-92 LTWSNP
+92 LRWSNP

-108 QTGNVVQRYKAAK
+108 QTGNVVARYKAAK
-121 DLQHQNKVFHMEFEV
+121 DLQYQNKVFHMEFDA
-136 DRESIGLILEQQ
+136 DREQIRQILEQQ
-148 CAIYNV
+148 CAVYNV
-154 EAKNAT
+154 EAKDAT

-167 FVVNEGQT
+167 FVINEGQT
-175 GKVVDVEASTQL
+175 GKVIDVEASTQL
-187 ISDYFNSDW
+187 ICDYFNSDW
-196 MEGESG
+196 NEEEGG
-202 SIELVV
+202 SIELVIS
-208 MVDEPQ
+208 VDEPQ
-214 GTDEELARVKDVL
+214 GTAEELGKVKDVL
-227 GTFTTSFR
+227 GTFTTSYR
-235 TSGKA
+235 TSGSA
-240 RSANVVNGCSLI
+240 RSANVANGCALI
-252 NGTTLYPGE
+252 NGTTLYPGD

-343 FKFINNTGAPLY
+343 FRFVNNTQAPLY
-355 IEGITSD
+355 IEGVTTD

-369 IYGEETRDS
+369 IYGVETRDS
-378 SHQVRYES
+378 GHQVRYES
-386 EVVSTTYPDSEVIY
+386 EVVSTTYPDTEVIY
-400 VSESQPIGSIS
+400 VNESLPLGSIS

-429 NGQEVSREQVNSS
+429 NGREVSREQVNSS

-505 IGGAVA
+505 IGGGA
-511 VDPATGQPVGGAM
+511 DPGA
-524 AVDPATGQP
+524 GQP

-539 GDPAAAQPPA
+539 ADPAAAQPA
-549 QAPPTEVMPEE
+549 
-560 APAE
+560 APAEQAPAEVPPAELPAE

>member
-1 MKWWRKGIIC
+1 MKRRIKGLVC
-11 FSLALA
+11 FALA
-17 LAGVW
+17 ISFLGLW
-22 GFQAQAGEEKDGA
+22 GFRAQASEENGKA
-35 KRILPGVFVENISLE
+35 KRILPGIFIENISLE

-56 ARKLVESYINDNLI
+56 ARAEVESYVSESLGGRVIS
-70 GKIITLIAID
+70 LIAID
-80 GNSVNITPADVG
+80 GNKVDITPAEIG
-92 LTWSNP
+92 LRWSNP

-108 QTGNVVQRYKAAK
+108 QTGNVVARYKAAK
-121 DLQHQNKVFHMEFEV
+121 DLQYQNKVFHMEFDA
-136 DRESIGLILEQQ
+136 DREQIRQILEQQ
-148 CAIYNV
+148 CAVYNV
-154 EAKNAT
+154 EAKDAT

-167 FVVNEGQT
+167 FVINEGQT
-175 GKVVDVEASTQL
+175 GKVIDVEASTQL
-187 ISDYFNSDW
+187 ICDYFNSDW
-196 MEGESG
+196 NEEEGG
-202 SIELVV
+202 SIELIIS
-208 MVDEPQ
+208 VDEPQ
-214 GTDEELARVKDVL
+214 GTAEELGKVKDVL
-227 GTFTTSFR
+227 GTFTTSYR
-235 TSGKA
+235 TSGSA
-240 RSANVVNGCSLI
+240 RSANVANGCALI
-252 NGTTLYPGE
+252 NGTTLYPGD

-343 FKFINNTGAPLY
+343 FRFVNNTQAPLY
-355 IEGITSD
+355 IEGVTTD

-369 IYGEETRDS
+369 IYGVETRDS
-378 SHQVRYES
+378 GHQVRYES
-386 EVVSTTYPDSEVIY
+386 EVVSTTYPDTEVIY
-400 VSESQPIGSIS
+400 VNESLPLGSIS

-429 NGQEVSREQVNSS
+429 NGREVSREQVNSS

-505 IGGAVA
+505 IGGGA
-511 VDPATGQPVGGAM
+511 DPGA
-524 AVDPATGQP
+524 GQP

-539 GDPAAAQPPA
+539 ADPAAAQ
-549 QAPPTEVMPEE
+549 QA
-560 APAE
+560 APAEQAPAEVPPAELPAE

>member
-1 MKWWRKGIIC
+1 MKRRIKGLVC
-11 FSLALA
+11 FALA
-17 LAGVW
+17 ISLLGLW
-22 GFQAQAGEEKDGA
+22 SFRAQASEENGKA
-35 KRILPGVFVENISLE
+35 KRILPGIFIENISLE

-56 ARKLVESYINDNLI
+56 ARAEVESYVSESLGGRVIS
-70 GKIITLIAID
+70 LIAID
-80 GNSVNITPADVG
+80 GNKVDITPAEIG
-92 LTWSNP
+92 LRWSNP

-108 QTGNVVQRYKAAK
+108 QTGNVVARYKAAK
-121 DLQHQNKVFHMEFEV
+121 DLQYQNKVFHMEFDA
-136 DRESIGLILEQQ
+136 DREQIRQILEQQ
-148 CAIYNV
+148 CAVYNV
-154 EAKNAT
+154 EAKDAT

-167 FVVNEGQT
+167 FVINEGQT
-175 GKVVDVEASTQL
+175 GKVIDVEASTQL
-187 ISDYFNSDW
+187 ICDYFNSDW
-196 MEGESG
+196 NEEEGG
-202 SIELVV
+202 SIELIIS
-208 MVDEPQ
+208 VDEPQ
-214 GTDEELARVKDVL
+214 GTAEELGKVKDVL
-227 GTFTTSFR
+227 GTFTTSYR
-235 TSGKA
+235 TSGSA
-240 RSANVVNGCSLI
+240 RSANVANGCALI
-252 NGTTLYPGE
+252 NGTTLYPGD

-343 FKFINNTGAPLY
+343 FRFVNNTQAPLY
-355 IEGITSD
+355 IEGVTTD

-369 IYGEETRDS
+369 IYGVETRDS
-378 SHQVRYES
+378 GHQVRYES
-386 EVVSTTYPDSEVIY
+386 EVVSTTYPDTEVIY
-400 VSESQPIGSIS
+400 VNESLPLGSIS

-429 NGQEVSREQVNSS
+429 NGREVSREQVNSS

-505 IGGAVA
+505 IGGGA
-511 VDPATGQPVGGAM
+511 DPGA
-524 AVDPATGQP
+524 GQP

-539 GDPAAAQPPA
+539 ADPAATQPA
-549 QAPPTEVMPEE
+549 
-560 APAE
+560 APAEQAPAEVPPAELPAE

>member
-1 MKWWRKGIIC
+1 MKRRIKGLVC
-11 FSLALA
+11 FALA
-17 LAGVW
+17 ISLLGLW
-22 GFQAQAGEEKDGA
+22 SFRAQASEENGKA
-35 KRILPGVFVENISLE
+35 KRILPGIFIENISLE

-56 ARKLVESYINDNLI
+56 ARAEVESYVSESLGGRVIS
-70 GKIITLIAID
+70 LIAID
-80 GNSVNITPADVG
+80 GNKVDITPAEIG
-92 LTWSNP
+92 LRWSNP

-108 QTGNVVQRYKAAK
+108 QTGNVVARYKAAK
-121 DLQHQNKVFHMEFEV
+121 DLQYQNKVFHMEFDA
-136 DRESIGLILEQQ
+136 DREQIRQILEQQ
-148 CAIYNV
+148 CAVYNV
-154 EAKNAT
+154 EAKDAT

-167 FVVNEGQT
+167 FVINEGQT
-175 GKVVDVEASTQL
+175 GKIIDVEASTQL
-187 ISDYFNSDW
+187 ICDYFNSDW
-196 MEGESG
+196 NEEEGG
-202 SIELVV
+202 SIELIIS
-208 MVDEPQ
+208 VDEPQ
-214 GTDEELARVKDVL
+214 GTAEELGKVKDVL
-227 GTFTTSFR
+227 GTFTTSYR
-235 TSGKA
+235 TSGSA
-240 RSANVVNGCSLI
+240 RSANVANGCALI
-252 NGTTLYPGE
+252 NGTTLYPGD

-343 FKFINNTGAPLY
+343 FRFVNNTQAPLY
-355 IEGITSD
+355 IEGVTTD

-369 IYGEETRDS
+369 IYGVETRDS
-378 SHQVRYES
+378 GHQVRYES
-386 EVVSTTYPDSEVIY
+386 EVVSTTYPDTEVIY
-400 VSESQPIGSIS
+400 VNESLPLGSIS

-429 NGQEVSREQVNSS
+429 NGREVSREQVNSS

-505 IGGAVA
+505 IGGGT
-511 VDPATGQPVGGAM
+511 DPGA
-524 AVDPATGQP
+524 GQP

-539 GDPAAAQPPA
+539 ADPAAAQPA
-549 QAPPTEVMPEE
+549 
-560 APAE
+560 APAEQAPAEVPPAELPAE

>member
-1 MKWWRKGIIC
+1 MKRRIKGLVC
-11 FSLALA
+11 FALA
-17 LAGVW
+17 ISLLGLW
-22 GFQAQAGEEKDGA
+22 SFRAQASEENGKA
-35 KRILPGVFVENISLE
+35 KRILPGIFIENISLE

-56 ARKLVESYINDNLI
+56 ARAEVESYVSESLGGRVIS
-70 GKIITLIAID
+70 LIAID
-80 GNSVNITPADVG
+80 GNKVDITPAEIG
-92 LTWSNP
+92 LRWSNP

-108 QTGNVVQRYKAAK
+108 QTGNVVARYKAAK
-121 DLQHQNKVFHMEFEV
+121 DLQYQNKVFHMEFDA
-136 DRESIGLILEQQ
+136 DREQIRQILEQQ
-148 CAIYNV
+148 CAVYNV
-154 EAKNAT
+154 EAKDAT

-167 FVVNEGQT
+167 FVINEGQT
-175 GKVVDVEASTQL
+175 GKIIDVEASTQL
-187 ISDYFNSDW
+187 ICDYFNSDW
-196 MEGESG
+196 NEEEGG
-202 SIELVV
+202 SIELIIS
-208 MVDEPQ
+208 VDEPQ
-214 GTDEELARVKDVL
+214 GTAEELGKVKDVL
-227 GTFTTSFR
+227 GTFTTSYR
-235 TSGKA
+235 TSGSA
-240 RSANVVNGCSLI
+240 RSANVANGCALI
-252 NGTTLYPGE
+252 NGTTLYPGD

-343 FKFINNTGAPLY
+343 FRFVNNTQAPLY
-355 IEGITSD
+355 IEGVTTD

-369 IYGEETRDS
+369 IYGVETRDS
-378 SHQVRYES
+378 GHQVRYES
-386 EVVSTTYPDSEVIY
+386 EVVSTTYPDTEVIY
-400 VSESQPIGSIS
+400 VNESLPLGSIS

-429 NGQEVSREQVNSS
+429 NGREVSREQVNSS

-505 IGGAVA
+505 IGGGD
-511 VDPATGQPVGGAM
+511 DPGA
-524 AVDPATGQP
+524 GQP

-539 GDPAAAQPPA
+539 ADPAAAQPA
-549 QAPPTEVMPEE
+549 
-560 APAE
+560 APAEQAPAEVPPAELPAE

>member
-1 MKWWRKGIIC
+1 MG
-11 FSLALA
+11 L
-17 LAGVW
+17 W
-22 GFQAQAGEEKDGA
+22 GFRAQASEENGKA
-35 KRILPGVFVENISLE
+35 KRILPGIFIENISLE

-56 ARKLVESYINDNLI
+56 ARAEVESYVSESLGGRVIS
-70 GKIITLIAID
+70 LIAID
-80 GNSVNITPADVG
+80 GNKVDITPAEIG
-92 LTWSNP
+92 LRWSNP

-108 QTGNVVQRYKAAK
+108 QTGNVVARYKAAK
-121 DLQHQNKVFHMEFEV
+121 DLQYQNKVFHMEFDA
-136 DRESIGLILEQQ
+136 DREQIRQILEQQ
-148 CAIYNV
+148 CAVYNV
-154 EAKNAT
+154 EAKDAT

-167 FVVNEGQT
+167 FVINEGQT
-175 GKVVDVEASTQL
+175 GKVIDVEASTQL
-187 ISDYFNSDW
+187 ICDYFNSDW
-196 MEGESG
+196 NEEEGG
-202 SIELVV
+202 SIELVIS
-208 MVDEPQ
+208 VDEPQ
-214 GTDEELARVKDVL
+214 GTAEELGKVKDVL
-227 GTFTTSFR
+227 GTFTTSYR
-235 TSGKA
+235 TSGSA
-240 RSANVVNGCSLI
+240 RSANVANGCALI
-252 NGTTLYPGE
+252 NGTTLYPGD

-343 FKFINNTGAPLY
+343 FRFVNNTQAPLY
-355 IEGITSD
+355 IEGVTTD

-369 IYGEETRDS
+369 IYGVETRDS
-378 SHQVRYES
+378 GHQVRYES
-386 EVVSTTYPDSEVIY
+386 EVVSTTYPDTEVIY
-400 VSESQPIGSIS
+400 VNESLPLGSIS

-429 NGQEVSREQVNSS
+429 NGREVSREQVNSS

-505 IGGAVA
+505 IGGGA
-511 VDPATGQPVGGAM
+511 DPGA
-524 AVDPATGQP
+524 GQP

-539 GDPAAAQPPA
+539 ADPAAAQPA
-549 QAPPTEVMPEE
+549 
-560 APAE
+560 APAEQAPAEVPPAELPAE

>member
-1 MKWWRKGIIC
+1 MKRRIKGLVC
-11 FSLALA
+11 FALA
-17 LAGVW
+17 ISLLGLW
-22 GFQAQAGEEKDGA
+22 SFRAQASEENGKA
-35 KRILPGVFVENISLE
+35 KRILPGIFIENISLE

-56 ARKLVESYINDNLI
+56 ARAEVESYVSESLGGRVIS
-70 GKIITLIAID
+70 LIAID
-80 GNSVNITPADVG
+80 GNKVDITPAEIG
-92 LTWSNP
+92 LRWSNP

-108 QTGNVVQRYKAAK
+108 QTGNVVARYKAAK
-121 DLQHQNKVFHMEFEV
+121 DLQYQNKVFHMEFDA
-136 DRESIGLILEQQ
+136 DREQIRQILEQQ
-148 CAIYNV
+148 CAVYNV
-154 EAKNAT
+154 EAKDAT

-167 FVVNEGQT
+167 FVINEGQT
-175 GKVVDVEASTQL
+175 GKVIDVEASTQL
-187 ISDYFNSDW
+187 ICDYFNSDW
-196 MEGESG
+196 NEEEGG
-202 SIELVV
+202 SIELIIS
-208 MVDEPQ
+208 VDEPQ
-214 GTDEELARVKDVL
+214 GTAEELGKVKDVL
-227 GTFTTSFR
+227 GTFTTSYR
-235 TSGKA
+235 TSGSA
-240 RSANVVNGCSLI
+240 RSANVANGCALI
-252 NGTTLYPGE
+252 NGTTLYPGD

-343 FKFINNTGAPLY
+343 FRFVNNTQAPLY
-355 IEGITSD
+355 IEGVTTD

-369 IYGEETRDS
+369 IYGVETRDS
-378 SHQVRYES
+378 GHQVRYES
-386 EVVSTTYPDSEVIY
+386 EVVSTTYPDTEVIY
-400 VSESQPIGSIS
+400 VNESLPLGSIS

-429 NGQEVSREQVNSS
+429 NGREVSREQVNSS

-505 IGGAVA
+505 IGGGA
-511 VDPATGQPVGGAM
+511 DPGA
-524 AVDPATGQP
+524 GQP

-539 GDPAAAQPPA
+539 ADPAAAQPA
-549 QAPPTEVMPEE
+549 
-560 APAE
+560 APAEQAPAEVPPAELPAE

>member
-1 MKWWRKGIIC
+1 MKRRIKGLVC
-11 FSLALA
+11 FALA
-17 LAGVW
+17 ISFLGLW
-22 GFQAQAGEEKDGA
+22 GFRAQASEENGKA
-35 KRILPGVFVENISLE
+35 KRILPGIFIENISLE

-56 ARKLVESYINDNLI
+56 ARAEVESYVSESLGGRVIS
-70 GKIITLIAID
+70 LIAID
-80 GNSVNITPADVG
+80 GNKVDITPAEIG
-92 LTWSNP
+92 LRWSNP

-108 QTGNVVQRYKAAK
+108 QTGNVVARYKAAK
-121 DLQHQNKVFHMEFEV
+121 DLQYQNKVFHMEFDA
-136 DRESIGLILEQQ
+136 DREQIRQILEQQ
-148 CAIYNV
+148 CAVYNV
-154 EAKNAT
+154 EAKDAT

-167 FVVNEGQT
+167 FVINEGQT
-175 GKVVDVEASTQL
+175 GKVIDVEASTQL
-187 ISDYFNSDW
+187 ICDYFNSDW
-196 MEGESG
+196 NEEEGG
-202 SIELVV
+202 SIELIIS
-208 MVDEPQ
+208 VDEPQ
-214 GTDEELARVKDVL
+214 GTAEELGKVKDVL
-227 GTFTTSFR
+227 GTFTTSYR
-235 TSGKA
+235 TSGSA
-240 RSANVVNGCSLI
+240 RSANVANGCALI
-252 NGTTLYPGE
+252 NGTTLYPGD

-343 FKFINNTGAPLY
+343 FRFVNNTQAPLY
-355 IEGITSD
+355 IEGVTTD

-369 IYGEETRDS
+369 ICGVETRDS
-378 SHQVRYES
+378 GHQVRYES
-386 EVVSTTYPDSEVIY
+386 EVVSTTYPDTEVIY
-400 VSESQPIGSIS
+400 VNESLPLGSIS

-429 NGQEVSREQVNSS
+429 NGREVSREQVNSS

-505 IGGAVA
+505 IGGGA
-511 VDPATGQPVGGAM
+511 DPGA
-524 AVDPATGQP
+524 GQP

-539 GDPAAAQPPA
+539 ADPAAAQPA
-549 QAPPTEVMPEE
+549 
-560 APAE
+560 APAEQAPAEVPPAELPAE

>member
-1 MKWWRKGIIC
+1 MKRRIKGLVC
-11 FSLALA
+11 FALA
-17 LAGVW
+17 ISFLGLW
-22 GFQAQAGEEKDGA
+22 GFRAQASEENGKA
-35 KRILPGVFVENISLE
+35 KRILPGIFIENISLE

-56 ARKLVESYINDNLI
+56 ARAEVESYVSESLGGRVIS
-70 GKIITLIAID
+70 LIAID
-80 GNSVNITPADVG
+80 GNKVDITPAEIG
-92 LTWSNP
+92 LRWSNP

-108 QTGNVVQRYKAAK
+108 QTGNVVARYKAAK
-121 DLQHQNKVFHMEFEV
+121 DLQYQNKVFHMEFDA
-136 DRESIGLILEQQ
+136 DREQIRQILEQQ
-148 CAIYNV
+148 CAVYNV
-154 EAKNAT
+154 EAKDAT

-167 FVVNEGQT
+167 FVINEGQT
-175 GKVVDVEASTQL
+175 GKVIDVEASTQL
-187 ISDYFNSDW
+187 ICDYFNSDW
-196 MEGESG
+196 NEEEGG
-202 SIELVV
+202 SIELIIS
-208 MVDEPQ
+208 VDEPQ
-214 GTDEELARVKDVL
+214 GTAEELGKVKDVL
-227 GTFTTSFR
+227 GTFTTSYR
-235 TSGKA
+235 TSGSA
-240 RSANVVNGCSLI
+240 RSANVANGCALI
-252 NGTTLYPGE
+252 NGTTLYPGD

-332 DAAIAESSGKD
+332 VAAIAESSGKV
-343 FKFINNTGAPLY
+343 FRFVNNTQAPLDT
-355 IEGITSD
+355 EGVTTD

-369 IYGEETRDS
+369 IYGVETRDS
-378 SHQVRYES
+378 GHQVRYES
-386 EVVSTTYPDSEVIY
+386 EVVSTTYPDTEVIY
-400 VSESQPIGSIS
+400 VNESLPLGSIS

-429 NGQEVSREQVNSS
+429 NGREVSREQVNSS

-505 IGGAVA
+505 IGGGA
-511 VDPATGQPVGGAM
+511 DPGA
-524 AVDPATGQP
+524 GQP

-539 GDPAAAQPPA
+539 ADPAAAQPA
-549 QAPPTEVMPEE
+549 
-560 APAE
+560 APAEQAPAEVPPAELPAE

>member
-1 MKWWRKGIIC
+1 MKRRIKGLVC
-11 FSLALA
+11 FALA
-17 LAGVW
+17 ISLLGLW
-22 GFQAQAGEEKDGA
+22 SFRAQASEENGKA
-35 KRILPGVFVENISLE
+35 KKILPGIFIENISLE

-56 ARKLVESYINDNLI
+56 ARAEVESYVSESLGGRVIS
-70 GKIITLIAID
+70 LIAID
-80 GNSVNITPADVG
+80 GNKVDITPAEIG
-92 LTWSNP
+92 LRWSNP

-108 QTGNVVQRYKAAK
+108 QTGNVVARYKAAK
-121 DLQHQNKVFHMEFEV
+121 DLQYQNKVFHMEFDA
-136 DRESIGLILEQQ
+136 DREQIRQILEQQ
-148 CAIYNV
+148 CAVYNV
-154 EAKNAT
+154 EAKDAT

-167 FVVNEGQT
+167 FVINEGQT
-175 GKVVDVEASTQL
+175 GKVIDVEASTQL
-187 ISDYFNSDW
+187 ICDYFNSDW
-196 MEGESG
+196 NEEEGG
-202 SIELVV
+202 SIELIIS
-208 MVDEPQ
+208 VDEPQ
-214 GTDEELARVKDVL
+214 GTAEELGKVKDVL
-227 GTFTTSFR
+227 GTFTTSYR
-235 TSGKA
+235 TSGSA
-240 RSANVVNGCSLI
+240 RSANVANGCALI
-252 NGTTLYPGE
+252 NGTTLYPGD

-343 FKFINNTGAPLY
+343 FRFVNNTQAPLY
-355 IEGITSD
+355 IEGVTTD

-369 IYGEETRDS
+369 IYGVETRDS
-378 SHQVRYES
+378 GHQVRYES
-386 EVVSTTYPDSEVIY
+386 EVVSTTYPDTEVIY
-400 VSESQPIGSIS
+400 VNESLPLGSIS

-429 NGQEVSREQVNSS
+429 NGREVSREQVNSS

-505 IGGAVA
+505 IGGGA
-511 VDPATGQPVGGAM
+511 DPGA
-524 AVDPATGQP
+524 GQP

-539 GDPAAAQPPA
+539 ADPAAAQPA
-549 QAPPTEVMPEE
+549 
-560 APAE
+560 APAEQAPAEVPPAELPAE

>member
-1 MKWWRKGIIC
+1 MKRRIKGLVC
-11 FSLALA
+11 FALA
-17 LAGVW
+17 ISLLGLW
-22 GFQAQAGEEKDGA
+22 SFRAQASEENGKA
-35 KRILPGVFVENISLE
+35 KRILPGIFIENISLE

-56 ARKLVESYINDNLI
+56 ARAEVESYVSESLGGRVIS
-70 GKIITLIAID
+70 LIAID
-80 GNSVNITPADVG
+80 GNKVDITPAEIG
-92 LTWSNP
+92 LRWSNP

-108 QTGNVVQRYKAAK
+108 QTGNVVARYKAAK
-121 DLQHQNKVFHMEFEV
+121 DLQYQNKVFHMEFDA
-136 DRESIGLILEQQ
+136 DREQIRQILEQQ
-148 CAIYNV
+148 CAVYNV
-154 EAKNAT
+154 EAKDAT

-167 FVVNEGQT
+167 FVINEGQT
-175 GKVVDVEASTQL
+175 GKIIDVEASTQL
-187 ISDYFNSDW
+187 ICDYFNSDW
-196 MEGESG
+196 NEEEGG
-202 SIELVV
+202 SIELIIS
-208 MVDEPQ
+208 VDEPQ
-214 GTDEELARVKDVL
+214 GTAEELGKVKDVL
-227 GTFTTSFR
+227 GTFTTSYR
-235 TSGKA
+235 TSGSA
-240 RSANVVNGCSLI
+240 RSANVANGCALI
-252 NGTTLYPGE
+252 NGTTLYPGD

-343 FKFINNTGAPLY
+343 FRFVNNTQAPLY
-355 IEGITSD
+355 IEGVTTD

-369 IYGEETRDS
+369 IYGVETRDS
-378 SHQVRYES
+378 GHQVRYES
-386 EVVSTTYPDSEVIY
+386 EVVSTTYPDTEVIY
-400 VSESQPIGSIS
+400 VNESLPLGSIS

-429 NGQEVSREQVNSS
+429 NGREVSREQVNSS

-505 IGGAVA
+505 IGGGA
-511 VDPATGQPVGGAM
+511 DPGA
-524 AVDPATGQP
+524 GQP

-539 GDPAAAQPPA
+539 ADPAAAQPA
-549 QAPPTEVMPEE
+549 
-560 APAE
+560 APAEVPPAELPAE

>member
-22 GFQAQAGEEKDGA
+22 GVQAQAGEEKDGA

-511 VDPATGQPVGGAM
+511 VDPATGQPVGGAV

-560 APAE
+560 TPAE